1 MDKAMIEQMVGSAIP
16 DDLYESAV
24 QTAKRKLQSIIQR
37 FGDHNGLRRKPEY
50 LAELVVEA
58 IKSELLMN
66 HTLANALAICEHE
79 KLKANLF

>member
-16 DDLYESAV
+16 DDLYESALKS
-24 QTAKRKLQSIIQR
+24 AKQKLQSIIQR

-58 IKSELLMN
+58 LKSELLSKY
-66 HTLANALAICEHE
+66 TLAMGTPQP
-79 KLKANLF
+79 KA